1 MREPCMC
8 GAPDCRVCGPLQG
21 YHPCPHCKRMDC
33 EDHEACGD
41 AKAEA
46 AEARAE
52 AYFER
57 RFEERLERAREMIDR
72 TEFGGIDQ

>member
-1 MREPCMC
+1 MKEPCYC
-8 GAPDCRVCGPLQG
+8 GAPDCRQCGPLQG
-21 YHPCPHCKRMDC
+21 YYPCPHCKRMDC

-52 AYFER
+52 R
-57 RFEERLERAREMIDR
+57 QQEERDEARLDHRLPIDWR
-72 TEFGGIDQ
+72 NHD